1 MAETQDSPESMNRR
15 EALTHIAF
23 WGATVG
29 AMGAIGVP
37 AARFLVGASFEEGAH
52 KWVPVAPLEQLSPDD
67 FKRIA
72 YEYRTQDAWHEVTK
86 EGLLYARLG
95 ADGEP
100 LVFSATCTHLGCNV
114 SWRKDESRFACPCH
128 AGFYDA
134 DGKVT
139 SGPPPRP
146 LERLETRLTDGVV
159 EALV

>member
-1 MAETQDSPESMNRR
+1 MAENQDSSEAMNRR
-15 EALTHIAF
+15 EALTHMAF

-52 KWVPVAPLEQLSPDD
+52 KWVPVAPLEQLSADD
-67 FKRIA
+67 FKRVA
-72 YEYRTQDAWHEVTK
+72 YQYRTQDAWHEVTK

-95 ADGEP
+95 QDGEP
-100 LVFSATCTHLGCNV
+100 LVVSATCTHLGCNV

-128 AGFYDA
+128 AGFYDR

>member
-1 MAETQDSPESMNRR
+1 MAENQDPSPPVNRR
-15 EALTHIAF
+15 EALNTIAF
-23 WGATVG
+23 WCATAGAV
-29 AMGAIGVP
+29 GAIGVP
-37 AARFLVGASFEEGAH
+37 ATRFLVGASFEEGAH
-52 KWVPVAPLEQLSPDD
+52 KWVPVAPLEQLTTGD
-67 FKRIA
+67 FKRVVF
-72 YEYRTQDAWHEVTK
+72 EFRTQDAWHEVRK

-114 SWRKDESRFACPCH
+114 NWRKDEKRFACPCH
-128 AGFYDA
+128 AGFYDL

-146 LERLETRLTDGVV
+146 LERMETRLTDGVV